1 MYLLGLSLAVAL
13 PTVLLNSLESPHCLA
28 FPPQR
33 VRFSRPHWREYEGS
47 QESALCERGLRLP
60 QLPPVLCPGEM
71 DRILACAVSS
81 VRLSWGLDRCLRRG
95 AHGRGNVSSVTPANR
110 NRFFTPLVLCLVS
123 VSITLDSNCAFADEP
138 ARSAVKVLVAYH
150 SLSGN
155 TERMAEAVVEGA
167 KSLPG
172 TTVVLKRVGQVTA
185 EDLFSSDAL
194 IIGSPVYWSNM
205 SGEVKTFLDNWQF
218 KFGVFPEF
226 KMKNK
231 IGAAFATGG
240 QVSSGKEVTMLT
252 ILAAMLGNQMIV
264 VSGGGA
270 FGASATTE
278 GDSPGIDN
286 KELADAKALG
296 RRVAEVAVMMKR
308 VPAQ

>member
-1 MYLLGLSLAVAL
+1 MFFSLISSSRSRIVSFLFLCTLLLAL
-13 PTVLLNSLESPHCLA
+13 GI
-28 FPPQR
+28 
-33 VRFSRPHWREYEGS
+33 GS
-47 QESALCERGLRLP
+47 
-60 QLPPVLCPGEM
+60 GE
-71 DRILACAVSS
+71 V
-81 VRLSWGLDRCLRRG
+81 
-95 AHGRGNVSSVTPANR
+95 
-110 NRFFTPLVLCLVS
+110 
-123 VSITLDSNCAFADEP
+123 FADEP
-138 ARSAVKVLVAYH
+138 PTLVKVLVTYH

-155 TERMAEAVVEGA
+155 TERMAEAVVEGV
-167 KSLPG
+167 KSVPG
-172 TTVVLKRVGQVTA
+172 TETILKRVGKVTA
-185 EDLFSSDAL
+185 DDLFSADAVVV
-194 IIGSPVYWSNM
+194 GSPVYWSNM
-205 SGEVKTFLDNWQF
+205 SGEVKTFFDNWQF

-296 RRVAEVAVMMKR
+296 RRVAEVAARFK
-308 VPAQ
+308 AGSAK

>member
-1 MYLLGLSLAVAL
+1 MKRTRLLTIILVVSYNL
-13 PTVLLNSLESPHCLA
+13 TVGVVWSEQ
-28 FPPQR
+28 PP
-33 VRFSRPHWREYEGS
+33 
-47 QESALCERGLRLP
+47 
-60 QLPPVLCPGEM
+60 
-71 DRILACAVSS
+71 
-81 VRLSWGLDRCLRRG
+81 
-95 AHGRGNVSSVTPANR
+95 AH
-110 NRFFTPLVLCLVS
+110 
-123 VSITLDSNCAFADEP
+123 
-138 ARSAVKVLVAYH
+138 AVKVLVTYH

-172 TTVVLKRVGQVTA
+172 TEVVMKRVGQVTA
-185 EDLFSSDAL
+185 DDLFSSDA
-194 IIGSPVYWSNM
+194 IVVGSPVYWSNM
-205 SGEVKTFLDNWQF
+205 AGEVKTFFDNWQF

-240 QVSSGKEVTMLT
+240 QISSGKEVTMLT

-278 GDSPGIDN
+278 GDSLGIDN
-286 KELADAKALG
+286 KELADAQSLG
-296 RRVAEVAVMMKR
+296 RRVAEVAALIKR
-308 VPAQ
+308 TPAK